1 MSEGGTTSEPAH
13 LRIGFVPVIRPL
25 FKGDAPAAAQRS
37 RERLEQVGAEHA
49 FHVVVA
55 AVGSDTVHDATGNTV
70 PSYAVTDAAEAV
82 RAAHELADAD
92 LDLLLIQHV
101 SFATGD
107 LLEPLLNAHPRVAV
121 WALPE
126 AAGDRGATGPLPLNA
141 LCGLNMTL
149 SLLDA
154 PEVAKEEHVGW
165 LYGDAED
172 DWFRARFL
180 ALLGAMRGLAAL
192 DGARVLQIGGT
203 APAFWGIQELPNALH
218 GVTVDTRPLEAL
230 YDAVAAVPEHDAA
243 ALARDWARERH
254 DVDAASL
261 ERGARIELGLTRV
274 ADEAGAH
281 ALAVRCWPELP
292 DACGSMACAAM
303 GNVAGSG
310 IPTACEGDVMGA
322 VSMLALQGVTGVP
335 AVLMDLS
342 DLDRAD
348 DSLQVWHCGNAP
360 LRWAADAAP
369 VRLTTH
375 FNRDGVGVVRD
386 MVLRPGPTTG
396 LRLLDGGR
404 RAWLLEGRLAD
415 PEKPGF
421 DGVRAWLRDLRWN
434 GAARRATD
442 VVAGVLDARL
452 PHHLALGRGDAGDAV
467 RELCRWLDADPLP
480 APDPV
485 ATGAP

>member
-1 MSEGGTTSEPAH
+1 MRVGPTTVAPAP
-13 LRIGFVPVIRPL
+13 LRIGFAPVVRPL
-25 FKGDAPAAAQRS
+25 FKGDAPAAAERS
-37 RERLEQVGAEHA
+37 RRGLERLGSDLGFDLVLPS
-49 FHVVVA
+49 
-55 AVGSDTVHDATGNTV
+55 VGSDTVHEATGQRV
-70 PSYAVTDAAEAV
+70 PPYAVTDAGEAE
-82 RAAHELADAD
+82 RAAAELAAAD
-92 LDLLLIQHV
+92 LDLLLVQHV

-107 LLEPLLNAHPRVAV
+107 LLAPLLNAHPRVAV

-126 AAGDRGATGPLPLNA
+126 AAGGRGATGPLPLNA

-165 LYGDAED
+165 LYGDTED
-172 DWFRARFL
+172 EWFLARFR
-180 ALLGAMRGLAAL
+180 ALLGAVRGLAAL
-192 DGARVLQIGGT
+192 DGARVLQVGGT
-203 APAFWGIQELPNALH
+203 APAFWGIQELPDGLR
-218 GVTVDTRPLEAL
+218 GVSVDTRPLEAL
-230 YDAVAAVPEHDAA
+230 YDAVASVSDDDAS
-243 ALARDWARERH
+243 ALARDWARAAH
-254 DVDAASL
+254 DVDAEAL
-261 ERGARIELGLTRV
+261 ARGARIELGLTRL
-274 ADEAGAH
+274 AEDAGAH

-322 VSMLALQGVTGVP
+322 VSMLALQGVTSSP

-342 DLDRAD
+342 DLDRND

-360 LRWAADAAP
+360 LRWAAEGAP

-404 RAWLLEGRLAD
+404 RAWLLEGRVDD
-415 PEKPGF
+415 PGKPGF

-434 GAARRATD
+434 GAPRRAAD

-452 PHHLALGRGDAGDAV
+452 PHHLALGRGVAGDAV
-467 RELCRWLDADPLP
+467 RELCRWLGAEPLP